1 MSMPNASAH
10 GGKVLI
16 SVLLGT
22 FTVSLNNSALNLA
35 VAELMAVFDARATQV
50 SWVVTL
56 FMITMGMTMPL
67 TGYLADRFSRRSIYL
82 LGLWG
87 FLAGSALGALAQNL
101 AGIILARGLQGVA
114 AGLMIPLS
122 LSLIF
127 SAYPSDQRGRAS
139 GIWGFAVMI
148 APAIGPSVG
157 GLLLE
162 ISHWRALFAMNMPFA
177 LLGLLCGYRHLSAE
191 AANRQRSFDLP
202 GFLLIT
208 LGMGAVL
215 FSLSRVE
222 TLVDL
227 LRFQALLPFLIG
239 LLALAAF
246 IGVERRAETP
256 LLDLSLF
263 SHSGYRL
270 SVILACLQSIILFG
284 CVLLVPLW
292 MQATLGF
299 GPLTTGLTFLATALA
314 ASCCSPVAG
323 RFIDRYPPQW
333 CIGAGL
339 LATLAS
345 LLGLAT
351 LSEATPVWMISA
363 WMGLR
368 GLGLGGAYLP
378 STTVGMKDLP
388 ERSVAQASAMNN
400 MARRLVSSFGLVALS
415 LYYDTAVK
423 AALQRGMPY
432 TEASADALHQAF
444 LALAVIAALC
454 LPLAWRLG
462 RAVARQAPASLGEEG
477 EVVSPARTPEPAL
490 NTASPRRPQ

>member
-1 MSMPNASAH
+1 MPHASAQ
-10 GGKVLI
+10 GGKVLT

-35 VAELMAVFDARATQV
+35 VAELMATFEASATQV

-56 FMITMGMTMPL
+56 FMIAMGMTMPL
-67 TGYLADRFSRRSIYL
+67 TGYLADRFGRKRVYL

-87 FLAGSALGALAQNL
+87 FLAGSAIGAMAQGL
-101 AGIILARGLQGVA
+101 TGILLARGLQGVA

-127 SAYPSDQRGRAS
+127 SAYPDDQRGRAS

-162 ISHWRALFAMNMPFA
+162 VSHWRALFLMNMPFA
-177 LLGLLCGYRHLSAE
+177 LLGLVCGYRYLSAE
-191 AANRQRSFDLP
+191 PANHRRRFDLP
-202 GFLLIT
+202 GFALIT

-215 FSLSRVE
+215 FSLSRME
-222 TLVDL
+222 TLTDL
-227 LRFQALLPFLIG
+227 GRAQVLMPLAVG
-239 LLALAAF
+239 LLALALFVRLA
-246 IGVERRAETP
+246 RRAEAP

-263 SHSGYRL
+263 AHCGYRL
-270 SVILACLQSIILFG
+270 SVVLACLQSIILFG

-292 MQATLGF
+292 MQQALGF
-299 GPLTTGLTFLATALA
+299 GPLTTGLMFLATALA
-314 ASCCSPVAG
+314 AAACSPLAG
-323 RFIDRYPPQW
+323 RLIDRYPPQW

-339 LATLAS
+339 LVTLVS
-345 LLGLAT
+345 LAGLAT
-351 LSEATPVWMISA
+351 LTEATPVWVIGA

-378 STTVGMKDLP
+378 ATTVGMKDLP

-400 MARRLVSSFGLVALS
+400 MARRLISSLGIVVLS
-415 LYYDTAVK
+415 LYYDLAVN
-423 AALQRGMPY
+423 AALQQGMPY
-432 TEASADALHQAF
+432 PQASATALHHAF
-444 LALAVIAALC
+444 LALAAIAAC
-454 LPLAWRLG
+454 GLPLAWRLG
-462 RAVARQAPASLGEEG
+462 HALARPGPAPSLGP
-477 EVVSPARTPEPAL
+477 VT
-490 NTASPRRPQ
+490 TRRPE

>member
-1 MSMPNASAH
+1 MPHATQH

-35 VAELMAVFDARATQV
+35 VAELMATFDASATEV

-67 TGYLADRFSRRSIYL
+67 TGYLADRFGRKHVYL

-87 FLAGSALGALAQNL
+87 FLAGSALGAMAQSL

-162 ISHWRALFAMNMPFA
+162 ISHWRALFLMNMPFA
-177 LLGLLCGYRHLSAE
+177 LLGLLCSYRYLPTEPTHH
-191 AANRQRSFDLP
+191 RRRFDLP
-202 GFLLIT
+202 GFVLIT
-208 LGMGAVL
+208 LGMGTVL

-222 TLVDL
+222 TLTDL
-227 LRFQALLPFLIG
+227 LRIEAVLTLAVG
-239 LLALAAF
+239 LLAFMLF
-246 IGVERRAETP
+246 VRVERHADTP

-263 SHSGYRL
+263 SHRGYRL

-284 CVLLVPLW
+284 CILLVPLW
-292 MQATLGF
+292 MQNALGF
-299 GPLTTGLTFLATALA
+299 GPLTTGLVFLATALA
-314 ASCCSPVAG
+314 AAACSPIAG
-323 RFIDRYPPQW
+323 RLIDRYPPQW
-333 CIGAGL
+333 CLGIGL
-339 LATLAS
+339 LITMIS
-345 LLGLAT
+345 LVGLAT
-351 LSEATPVWMISA
+351 LTKATPVWMIGA

-368 GLGLGGAYLP
+368 GLGLGCAYLP
-378 STTVGMKDLP
+378 STTVGMKELP
-388 ERSVAQASAMNN
+388 EASVAQASAMNN
-400 MARRLVSSFGLVALS
+400 MSRRLISSLGIVTLS
-415 LYYDTAVK
+415 IYYDTTVQ
-423 AALQRGMPY
+423 AALGRGIPY
-432 TEASADALHQAF
+432 TEASASALHHAF
-444 LALAVIAALC
+444 LALAAVAACC

-462 RAVARQAPASLGEEG
+462 HAVTRHDS
-477 EVVSPARTPEPAL
+477 VSPGDVSSSARAPDSPL
-490 NTASPRRPQ
+490 KTASARRPE

>member
-1 MSMPNASAH
+1 MPNAPGH

-35 VAELMAVFDARATQV
+35 VATLMATFEASATEV

-56 FMITMGMTMPL
+56 FMIAMGMTMPL
-67 TGYLADRFSRRSIYL
+67 TGYLADRFGRRRIYL

-87 FLAGSALGALAQNL
+87 FLAGSALGASAHSL
-101 AGIILARGLQGVA
+101 AGIILARGLQGMA

-139 GIWGFAVMI
+139 GVWGFAVMI
-148 APAIGPSVG
+148 APAVGPSVG

-162 ISHWRALFAMNMPFA
+162 VSHWRALFLMNMPFA
-177 LLGLLCGYRHLSAE
+177 LLGLACGYRYLPVE
-191 AANRQRSFDLP
+191 AANRRRRFDLP
-202 GFLLIT
+202 GFVLIT

-222 TLVDL
+222 TLADL
-227 LRFQALLPFLIG
+227 GRANVLLPLAAG
-239 LLALAAF
+239 LLALVMF
-246 IGVERRAETP
+246 VRTERRALTP
-256 LLDLSLF
+256 LLDLTLF
-263 SHSGYRL
+263 THRGYRL
-270 SVILACLQSIILFG
+270 SVVLACLQSIILFG
-284 CVLLVPLW
+284 CILLVPLW
-292 MQATLGF
+292 MQNALGL

-323 RFIDRYPPQW
+323 RLIDRYPPQW
-333 CIGAGL
+333 CIGVGL
-339 LATLAS
+339 LITMTS
-345 LLGLAT
+345 LIGLAT
-351 LSEATPVWMISA
+351 LTAATPVWVIGA

-378 STTVGMKDLP
+378 SSTVGMRDLP
-388 ERSVAQASAMNN
+388 EPNVAQASAMNN
-400 MARRLVSSFGLVALS
+400 MARRLASSLGIVALS
-415 LYYDTAVK
+415 IYYDTTVR
-423 AALQRGMPY
+423 AALGQGITYP
-432 TEASADALHQAF
+432 EASAAALHHAF
-444 LALAVIAALC
+444 LALAAITVIC

-462 RAVARQAPASLGEEG
+462 RAVTAPAR
-477 EVVSPARTPEPAL
+477 VPEHDPKTVA
-490 NTASPRRPQ
+490 ARRPQ

>member
-1 MSMPNASAH
+1 MPNAPGH

-35 VAELMAVFDARATQV
+35 VAELMTTFEASATDV

-56 FMITMGMTMPL
+56 FMIAMGMTMPL
-67 TGYLADRFSRRSIYL
+67 TGYLADRFGRKRIYL

-87 FLAGSALGALAQNL
+87 FLAGSTLGALAQSL

-127 SAYPSDQRGRAS
+127 SAYPADQRGRAS

-162 ISHWRALFAMNMPFA
+162 ISHWRALFLMNMPFA
-177 LLGLLCGYRHLSAE
+177 LLGLLCGYRYLSVE
-191 AANRQRSFDLP
+191 AANRRRRFDLP
-202 GFLLIT
+202 GFTLIS

-215 FSLSRVE
+215 FSLGQVD
-222 TLVDL
+222 TLANL
-227 LRFQALLPFLIG
+227 LDFRALLPLTAG
-239 LLALAAF
+239 LLALLWF
-246 IGVERRAETP
+246 VRVERGADTP

-263 SHSGYRL
+263 AHPGYRF

-284 CVLLVPLW
+284 CILLVPLW
-292 MQATLGF
+292 MQNALGF
-299 GPLTTGLTFLATALA
+299 GPLTTGLVFLATALA
-314 ASCCSPVAG
+314 ASACSPIAG
-323 RFIDRYPPQW
+323 RLIDRYPPQC

-339 LATLAS
+339 LITMAS

-351 LSEATPVWMISA
+351 LTEATPVWMIGA

-368 GLGLGGAYLP
+368 GLGLGCAYLP
-378 STTVGMKDLP
+378 STTVGMRDLP
-388 ERSVAQASAMNN
+388 ESQVAQASAMNN
-400 MARRLVSSFGLVALS
+400 MSRRLVSSLGIVALS
-415 LYYDTAVK
+415 IHYDTAVQ
-423 AALQRGMPY
+423 AALQQGIPY
-432 TEASADALHQAF
+432 TEASAAALHHAF
-444 LALAVIAALC
+444 LALAAIAVLC
-454 LPLAWRLG
+454 LPLTWRLG
-462 RAVARQAPASLGEEG
+462 RAVTRRDPPSPSEASAPVHAPGHSLK
-477 EVVSPARTPEPAL
+477 
-490 NTASPRRPQ
+490 TASPRRPE

>member
-1 MSMPNASAH
+1 MPNVSAH
-10 GGKVLI
+10 GGRVLI

-35 VAELMAVFDARATQV
+35 VAELMATFEAPATTV

-56 FMITMGMTMPL
+56 FMIAMGMTMPL
-67 TGYLADRFSRRSIYL
+67 TGYLADRFGRRHIYL

-87 FLAGSALGALAQNL
+87 FLAGSALGALAQSL

-127 SAYPSDQRGRAS
+127 SAYPADQRGRAS

-162 ISHWRALFAMNMPFA
+162 ISHWRALFLMNMPFA
-177 LLGLLCGYRHLSAE
+177 LLGLVCGYRNLPAE
-191 AANRQRSFDLP
+191 AANRRRRFDLP
-202 GFLLIT
+202 GFASIT

-222 TLVDL
+222 TLADL
-227 LRFQALLPFLIG
+227 GHARVLAPLALG
-239 LLALAAF
+239 LLALALFVRLA
-246 IGVERRAETP
+246 RRAEAP

-263 SHSGYRL
+263 AHGGYRL
-270 SVILACLQSIILFG
+270 SVVLACLQSIILFG
-284 CVLLVPLW
+284 CILLVPLW
-292 MQATLGF
+292 MQNALGF

-323 RFIDRYPPQW
+323 RLIDRYPPQW

-339 LATLAS
+339 LLTLVS
-345 LLGLAT
+345 LAGLGT
-351 LSEATPVWMISA
+351 LTEATPVWVISA

-378 STTVGMKDLP
+378 CTTVGMKDLP
-388 ERSVAQASAMNN
+388 EGSVAQASAMNN
-400 MARRLVSSFGLVALS
+400 MARRLVSSLGIVALS
-415 LYYDTAVK
+415 LYYDTAVQ

-432 TEASADALHQAF
+432 TEASAAALHHAF

-462 RAVARQAPASLGEEG
+462 RTVTAPVRASGHDLPTAPA
-477 EVVSPARTPEPAL
+477 
-490 NTASPRRPQ
+490 RRPQ

>member
-1 MSMPNASAH
+1 MPNAPGH
-10 GGKVLI
+10 GGKVLF

-35 VAELMAVFDARATQV
+35 VADLMATFDARASEV

-56 FMITMGMTMPL
+56 FMISMGMTMPL
-67 TGYLADRFSRRSIYL
+67 TGYLADRFGRRRVYL

-87 FLAGSALGALAQNL
+87 FLAGSALGAMAQGL
-101 AGIILARGLQGVA
+101 TGILLARGLQGMA

-127 SAYPSDQRGRAS
+127 SAYPGDQRGRAS

-162 ISHWRALFAMNMPFA
+162 VSHWRALFLMNMPFA
-177 LLGLLCGYRHLSAE
+177 LLGLLCGYRYLPADSV
-191 AANRQRSFDLP
+191 NRRRRFDLP
-202 GFLLIT
+202 GFALIT

-222 TLVDL
+222 SLTDL
-227 LRFQALLPFLIG
+227 WRIQALLPLTAG
-239 LLALAAF
+239 VLALCLF
-246 IGVERRAETP
+246 VRVEGRARTP

-263 SHSGYRL
+263 AQRGYRL

-292 MQATLGF
+292 MQTALGF
-299 GPLTTGLTFLATALA
+299 GPLTTGLVFLATALA
-314 ASCCSPVAG
+314 ASVCSPVAG
-323 RFIDRYPPQW
+323 HLIDRYPPHW

-339 LATLAS
+339 LITLAS

-351 LSEATPVWMISA
+351 LTEATPVWMIGA

-368 GLGLGGAYLP
+368 GLGLGCAYLP
-378 STTVGMKDLP
+378 ATAVGMQNLP
-388 ERSVAQASAMNN
+388 EPHIAQASAMNN
-400 MARRLVSSFGLVALS
+400 MARRLVSSLGIVALS
-415 LYYDTAVK
+415 IHYDTAVQ

-432 TEASADALHQAF
+432 TEASAAALQHAF
-444 LALAVIAALC
+444 LALAAIAMGC

-462 RAVARQAPASLGEEG
+462 RAMTRHAPAAPGDMP
-477 EVVSPARTPEPAL
+477 SPDHAL
-490 NTASPRRPQ
+490 TTASARRPQ

>member
-1 MSMPNASAH
+1 MPNASAH

-35 VAELMAVFDARATQV
+35 VAELMATFQASATDV

-67 TGYLADRFSRRSIYL
+67 TGYLADRFGRKRIYL

-87 FLAGSALGALAQNL
+87 FLASSALGAMAQEL
-101 AGIILARGLQGVA
+101 AGIILARGLQGIA

-148 APAIGPSVG
+148 APAIGPSIG

-162 ISHWRALFAMNMPFA
+162 VSHWRALFLMNMPFA
-177 LLGLLCGYRHLSAE
+177 LLGLLCGYRYLSA
-191 AANRQRSFDLP
+191 APSNHQRQFDLP
-202 GFLLIT
+202 GFVLIT
-208 LGMGAVL
+208 LGMGTVL
-215 FSLSRVE
+215 FSLSRVA
-222 TLVDL
+222 TLTDL
-227 LRFQALLPFLIG
+227 LRLQAVLPFTAGI
-239 LLALAAF
+239 LALF
-246 IGVERRAETP
+246 LFVRVERRARMP

-263 SHSGYRL
+263 SHQGYRL

-284 CVLLVPLW
+284 CILLVPLW
-292 MQATLGF
+292 MQNALGF
-299 GPLTTGLTFLATALA
+299 GPLTTGLVFLATALA
-314 ASCCSPVAG
+314 AASCSPIAG
-323 RFIDRYPPQW
+323 RLIDRYPPQW
-333 CIGAGL
+333 CIGVGL
-339 LATLAS
+339 MITMVSLSGLGTLA
-345 LLGLAT
+345 
-351 LSEATPVWMISA
+351 EATPVWMIGV

-368 GLGLGGAYLP
+368 GIGLGCAYLP

-388 ERSVAQASAMNN
+388 EQSVAQASAMNN
-400 MARRLVSSFGLVALS
+400 MSRRLMSSLGIVALS
-415 LYYDTAVK
+415 LYYDLAVQ
-423 AALQRGMPY
+423 AALHRGMPY
-432 TEASADALHQAF
+432 TEASASALHHAF
-444 LALAVIAALC
+444 LALAAIAVLC

-462 RAVARQAPASLGEEG
+462 RAVTRQGSASPSEASSPPQAPEHPLQ
-477 EVVSPARTPEPAL
+477 
-490 NTASPRRPQ
+490 TASARRPE

>member
-1 MSMPNASAH
+1 MSNTSTP
-10 GGKVLI
+10 GGKVLF

-35 VAELMAVFDARATQV
+35 VAELMAVFDASATDV

-67 TGYLADRFSRRSIYL
+67 TGYLADRFGRKRIYL

-87 FLAGSALGALAQNL
+87 FLAGSALGALAQSL
-101 AGIILARGLQGVA
+101 AGITLARGLQGVA

-139 GIWGFAVMI
+139 GVWGFAVMI

-162 ISHWRALFAMNMPFA
+162 VSHWRALFVMNMPFA
-177 LLGLLCGYRHLSAE
+177 LLGLVCGYRYLSADP
-191 AANRQRSFDLP
+191 ANRRRRFDLP
-202 GFLLIT
+202 GFVLIT

-222 TLVDL
+222 TLTDL
-227 LRFQALLPFLIG
+227 LRLEALLPLATG
-239 LLALAAF
+239 LLALVAF
-246 IGVERRAETP
+246 VRIERGTEAP

-263 SHSGYRL
+263 ARPGYRL
-270 SVILACLQSIILFG
+270 SVILACLQAIIQFG
-284 CVLLVPLW
+284 CILLVPLW

-299 GPLTTGLTFLATALA
+299 GPLTTGLVFLATALA
-314 ASCCSPVAG
+314 AACCSPMAG
-323 RFIDRYPPQW
+323 RLIDRYPPQW

-339 LATLAS
+339 LVTLVS
-345 LLGLAT
+345 LAGLAT
-351 LSEATPVWMISA
+351 LSEATPVWIIAA

-378 STTVGMKDLP
+378 STTVGMRDLP
-388 ERSVAQASAMNN
+388 EHSVAQASAMNN
-400 MARRLVSSFGLVALS
+400 MARRLISSLGIVALS
-415 LYYDTAVK
+415 LYYDTAVN

-432 TEASADALHQAF
+432 AEASASALHQAF
-444 LALAVIAALC
+444 LALAAIAALC

-462 RAVARQAPASLGEEG
+462 RAVTRQAPASSGD
-477 EVVSPARTPEPAL
+477 AACTACAPEHAL
-490 NTASPRRPQ
+490 NPVSPRRPE

>member
-1 MSMPNASAH
+1 MLNASGH

-35 VAELMAVFDARATQV
+35 VAELMVTFEASATGV

-67 TGYLADRFSRRSIYL
+67 TGYLADRFGRRSIYL

-87 FLAGSALGALAQNL
+87 FLAGSALGAMAQSL

-127 SAYPSDQRGRAS
+127 SAYPADQRGRAS
-139 GIWGFAVMI
+139 GIWGFAVML
-148 APAIGPSVG
+148 APALGPSVG

-162 ISHWRALFAMNMPFA
+162 VSHWRALFLMNMPFA
-177 LLGLLCGYRHLSAE
+177 LLGLICGYRYLPAE
-191 AANRQRSFDLP
+191 AANRRRRFDLP
-202 GFLLIT
+202 GFALIT

-222 TLVDL
+222 TLNDL
-227 LRFQALLPFLIG
+227 GRTQALLPLTAG
-239 LLALAAF
+239 LLALVLF
-246 IGVERRAETP
+246 VRTERRTHTP

-263 SHSGYRL
+263 THQGYRL

-284 CVLLVPLW
+284 CILLVPLW
-292 MQATLGF
+292 MQNALEF
-299 GPLTTGLTFLATALA
+299 DPLTTGLVFLATALA
-314 ASCCSPVAG
+314 ASSCSPIAG
-323 RFIDRYPPQW
+323 RLIDRYPPQW
-333 CIGAGL
+333 CIGTGL
-339 LATLAS
+339 TITMIS
-345 LLGLAT
+345 LVGLAT
-351 LSEATPVWMISA
+351 LTKATPVWMIGA

-368 GLGLGGAYLP
+368 GLGLGCAYLP

-388 ERSVAQASAMNN
+388 ESHVAQASAMNN
-400 MARRLVSSFGLVALS
+400 MSRRLVSSLGIVALT

-423 AALQRGMPY
+423 DALDRGIPY
-432 TEASADALHQAF
+432 TEASATALHHAF
-444 LALAVIAALC
+444 LALAAVAVC
-454 LPLAWRLG
+454 CMPLAWRLG
-462 RAVARQAPASLGEEG
+462 RAVTRHDAAPPDTVSL
-477 EVVSPARTPEPAL
+477 PAPPLDRSFK
-490 NTASPRRPQ
+490 TASVRGSE

>member
-1 MSMPNASAH
+1 MPNASAP

-35 VAELMAVFDARATQV
+35 VAELMAIFDASATEV

-67 TGYLADRFSRRSIYL
+67 TGYLADRFGRKRIYL

-87 FLAGSALGALAQNL
+87 FLAGSALGAMAQSL

-127 SAYPSDQRGRAS
+127 SAYPGDRRGHAS

-162 ISHWRALFAMNMPFA
+162 VSHWRALFVMNMPFA
-177 LLGLLCGYRHLSAE
+177 LLGLLCGYRYLSADP
-191 AANRQRSFDLP
+191 ANQRRQFDLP
-202 GFLLIT
+202 GFALIT

-222 TLVDL
+222 TLTDI
-227 LRFQALLPFLIG
+227 LRFQASFPLAGG
-239 LLALAAF
+239 LLALVIF
-246 IGVERRAETP
+246 VRVEQRVRSP

-263 SHSGYRL
+263 SHPRYRL
-270 SVILACLQSIILFG
+270 SVILTCLQSIILFG
-284 CVLLVPLW
+284 CILLVPLW
-292 MQATLGF
+292 MQNALGF
-299 GPLTTGLTFLATALA
+299 SPLTTGLTFLATALA
-314 ASCCSPVAG
+314 AAYCSPVAG
-323 RFIDRYPPQW
+323 RLIDRYPPQW

-339 LATLAS
+339 VITMAS

-351 LSEATPVWMISA
+351 LTEATPVWMIGA

-368 GLGLGGAYLP
+368 GLGLGCAYLP
-378 STTVGMKDLP
+378 STTVGMRDLP
-388 ERSVAQASAMNN
+388 EPHVAQASAMNN
-400 MARRLVSSFGLVALS
+400 MARRLVSSLGIVALS
-415 LYYDTAVK
+415 IYYDTAMQ
-423 AALQRGMPY
+423 AALRQGMSY
-432 TEASADALHQAF
+432 TEASAGALHPAF
-444 LALAVIAALC
+444 LALAVIAVLC

-462 RAVARQAPASLGEEG
+462 RTVTAP
-477 EVVSPARTPEPAL
+477 PEPAL
-490 NTASPRRPQ
+490 TTAPPRRLE

>member
-1 MSMPNASAH
+1 MPNASAH
-10 GGKVLI
+10 GGKVLT

-35 VAELMAVFDARATQV
+35 VAELMVVFDADATDV

-67 TGYLADRFSRRSIYL
+67 TGYLADRFGRKRIYL

-87 FLAGSALGALAQNL
+87 FLASSALGAMAQSL

-139 GIWGFAVMI
+139 GTWGFAVMI

-162 ISHWRALFAMNMPFA
+162 ISHWRALFLMNMPFA
-177 LLGLLCGYRHLSAE
+177 LLGLLCGYRYLSAE
-191 AANRQRSFDLP
+191 PSSRRRQFDLP
-202 GFLLIT
+202 GFALIT

-215 FSLSRVE
+215 FSLSRAE
-222 TLVDL
+222 TLADL
-227 LRFQALLPFLIG
+227 LRFQALLPLTGG
-239 LLALAAF
+239 LLALVF
-246 IGVERRAETP
+246 FVRVERRAQTP

-263 SHSGYRL
+263 SHRGYRL

-284 CVLLVPLW
+284 CILLVPLW
-292 MQATLGF
+292 MQNALGF
-299 GPLTTGLTFLATALA
+299 SPLTTGLVFLATALA
-314 ASCCSPVAG
+314 AASCSPVAG
-323 RFIDRYPPQW
+323 RLIDRYPPQW

-339 LATLAS
+339 MVTMAS
-345 LLGLAT
+345 LLGLGT
-351 LSEATPVWMISA
+351 LTEATPVWMIGA

-368 GLGLGGAYLP
+368 GIGLGCAYLP
-378 STTVGMKDLP
+378 ATTMGMKDLP
-388 ERSVAQASAMNN
+388 EQSVAQASAMNN
-400 MARRLVSSFGLVALS
+400 MARRLVSSLGIVALS
-415 LYYDTAVK
+415 IYYDMVVN
-423 AALQRGMPY
+423 AALHRGIPY
-432 TEASADALHQAF
+432 TEASAAALHHAF
-444 LALAVIAALC
+444 LALAAIAVFC

-462 RAVARQAPASLGEEG
+462 QAVTRQRPTPPSDATSLEPPLKIASARRLE
-477 EVVSPARTPEPAL
+477 
-490 NTASPRRPQ
+490 

>member
-1 MSMPNASAH
+1 MPNISTH
-10 GGKVLI
+10 GLKVLI

-35 VAELMAVFDARATQV
+35 VAELMMTFDATATDV

-56 FMITMGMTMPL
+56 FMIAMGMTMPL
-67 TGYLADRFSRRSIYL
+67 TGYLADRFGRKRIYL

-87 FLAGSALGALAQNL
+87 FLVGSALGAMAQSL

-162 ISHWRALFAMNMPFA
+162 ISQWRALFLMNMPFA
-177 LLGLLCGYRHLSAE
+177 LLGLLYGYRYLSTDLS
-191 AANRQRSFDLP
+191 NRRRQFDLP
-202 GFLLIT
+202 GFALIT

-215 FSLSRVE
+215 FSLSQVE
-222 TLVDL
+222 TLTDL
-227 LRFQALLPFLIG
+227 LRFQALLPLSGG
-239 LLALAAF
+239 LLALF
-246 IGVERRAETP
+246 LFVRVERRTETP

-263 SHSGYRL
+263 SNMGYRL
-270 SVILACLQSIILFG
+270 SVILACLQSVILFG
-284 CVLLVPLW
+284 CILLVPLW
-292 MQATLGF
+292 MQNTLGF
-299 GPLTTGLTFLATALA
+299 SPLTTGLVFLATALA
-314 ASCCSPVAG
+314 AAACSPVAG
-323 RFIDRYPPQW
+323 RLIDRFPPQW

-339 LATLAS
+339 TVTMAS

-351 LSEATPVWMISA
+351 LTEATPVWVIGA

-368 GLGLGGAYLP
+368 GIGLGCAYLP
-378 STTVGMKDLP
+378 STTVGMKDLS
-388 ERSVAQASAMNN
+388 EQSVAPASAMNN
-400 MARRLVSSFGLVALS
+400 MARRLTSSLGIVALS
-415 LYYDTAVK
+415 IYYDMAVN
-423 AALQRGMPY
+423 AALHRGISH
-432 TEASADALHQAF
+432 TEASAAALHHAF
-444 LALAVIAALC
+444 LALATVAVLC
-454 LPLAWRLG
+454 LPLAWQLG
-462 RAVARQAPASLGEEG
+462 RAVTCQRPASQSDVTLLAQASE
-477 EVVSPARTPEPAL
+477 SPLKA
-490 NTASPRRPQ
+490 ASTRRPE

>member
-1 MSMPNASAH
+1 MPNASAH
-10 GGKVLI
+10 GGKVLT

-35 VAELMAVFDARATQV
+35 VAELMATFDASATDV

-67 TGYLADRFSRRSIYL
+67 TGYLADRFGRKRIYL

-87 FLAGSALGALAQNL
+87 FLAGSALGAMAQSL
-101 AGIILARGLQGVA
+101 TGIILARGLQGVA

-162 ISHWRALFAMNMPFA
+162 ISHWRALFLMNMPFA
-177 LLGLLCGYRHLSAE
+177 LLGLLCGYHYLAAE
-191 AANRQRSFDLP
+191 PSNRRRQFDLL
-202 GFLLIT
+202 GFTLIT

-222 TLVDL
+222 ALTDL
-227 LRFQALLPFLIG
+227 LRLQALLPLAGG
-239 LLALAAF
+239 LLALVIF
-246 IGVERRAETP
+246 VRVERHAETP

-263 SHSGYRL
+263 SHQGYRL
-270 SVILACLQSIILFG
+270 SVILACLQSVILFG
-284 CVLLVPLW
+284 CILLVPLW
-292 MQATLGF
+292 MQNALGF
-299 GPLTTGLTFLATALA
+299 SPLTTGLVFLATALA
-314 ASCCSPVAG
+314 AAACSPVAG
-323 RFIDRYPPQW
+323 RLIDRYPPQW

-339 LATLAS
+339 MVTMAS
-345 LLGLAT
+345 LLGLGT
-351 LSEATPVWMISA
+351 LTEATPVWIIGA

-368 GLGLGGAYLP
+368 GIGLGCAYLP

-388 ERSVAQASAMNN
+388 EQSVAQASAMNN
-400 MARRLVSSFGLVALS
+400 MSRRLIASLGIVALS
-415 LYYDTAVK
+415 IYYDMTVN
-423 AALQRGMPY
+423 AALHRGIPY
-432 TEASADALHQAF
+432 TEASASALHHAF
-444 LALAVIAALC
+444 LALAAVAVLC

-462 RAVARQAPASLGEEG
+462 QAVTWQRPASPSDATSLAQAP
-477 EVVSPARTPEPAL
+477 PL
-490 NTASPRRPQ
+490 NTASIRRPE